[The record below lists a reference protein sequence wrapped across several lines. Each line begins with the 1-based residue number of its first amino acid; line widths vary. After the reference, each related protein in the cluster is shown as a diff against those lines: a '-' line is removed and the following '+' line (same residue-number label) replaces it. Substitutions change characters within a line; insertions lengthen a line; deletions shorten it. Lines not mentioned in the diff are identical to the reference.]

1 MSDKNIRIAGAS
13 GFWGDAARATPQLLK
28 GGNVDFIAYDYLAE
42 ITMSIMARARAKN
55 PDYGYALDFVTAAM
69 KPNLKEI
76 ARQGV
81 KIVSN
86 AGGVNPQACA
96 NALRAVIAEQGL
108 SLKVACV
115 LGDDLITQRDE
126 LAAQGHTEMFTGGAF
141 PATDKI
147 ASINAY
153 LGAFPVAK
161 ALEEG
166 ADIVVTGRCVDSA
179 VTLGA
184 CIHAFGWGRD
194 DLDKLA
200 MGSLAGHIIE
210 CGPQATGGNFTDWE
224 EVHSLETI
232 GYPITEIS
240 ADGNFV
246 CSKPEGTGG
255 LVTRATIAEQM
266 VYEIGDPQAYMLPD
280 VICDFSNVELE
291 QVGENLVRVTGAIG
305 SPAPDTYK
313 VCTTYADEFRGG
325 TNMTFYGIDAD
336 RKAQKLADAIFV
348 AARRTLKHLGLPDFS
363 ETSVEILGAE
373 SQFGSAATVTNCRE
387 VVMKIAA
394 KHPDAAGIGIMLK
407 ETVGLGLATPPGL
420 SGFAGARPSPS
431 PVVRLFSFALLKG
444 AAEGST
450 KGAAEGSTKGA
461 VKPQVELD
469 GVVFDVPDT
478 AGDAFNRQNIT
489 RPKVPTLP
497 AAPAGDLVAVPL
509 IKLAWGRS
517 GDKGDKA
524 NIGIIARQPEYLPF
538 IYAALTEQAV
548 FEKFAHFLPEGATS
562 DKSVE
567 RYLMP
572 GTDAINFLIH
582 DVLGG
587 GGMASIRN
595 DAQGKGYGQLLL
607 AASIPVSAEIAN
619 KLNN

>member
-115 LGDDLITQRDE
+115 LGDDLIAQREE

-141 PATDKI
+141 PAADKI

-184 CIHAFGWGRD
+184 CIHAFGWSRD

-363 ETSVEILGAE
+363 ETSVELMGTE
-373 SQFGSAATVTNCRE
+373 SQFGSAATVNNCRE

-444 AAEGST
+444 V
-450 KGAAEGSTKGA
+450 AEGSTKGA
-461 VKPQVELD
+461 VKPQIELD
-469 GVVFDVPDT
+469 GVIFDVPDT
-478 AGDAFNRQNIT
+478 AGVTFNRQNIT
-489 RPKVPTLP
+489 RPTVPL
-497 AAPAGDLVAVPL
+497 APLASTCDLVAVPL

-572 GTDAINFLIH
+572 GTHAINFLIH

>member
-1 MSDKNIRIAGAS
+1 MTDQSIRIAGAS

-28 GGNVDFIAYDYLAE
+28 DGNVDVIVYDYLAE

-55 PDYGYALDFVTAAM
+55 PDYGYALDFITAAM
-69 KPNLKEI
+69 KPNLREI

-96 NALRAVIAEQGL
+96 NALRELIAEMDL
-108 SLKVACV
+108 DLRVACV
-115 LGDDLITQRDE
+115 MGDDMIDQCNA
-126 LAAQGHTEMFTGGAF
+126 LAAQGVTEMFTGADF
-141 PATDKI
+141 PAVENV

-161 ALEEG
+161 ALQEG

-224 EVHSLETI
+224 SVPSLETI
-232 GYPITEIS
+232 GYPIAEIDAVGS
-240 ADGNFV
+240 FV
-246 CSKPEGTGG
+246 CSKPKGSGG
-255 LVTRATIAEQM
+255 IVTRATIAEQL
-266 VYEIGDPQAYMLPD
+266 VYEIGDPQAYILPD
-280 VICDFSNVELE
+280 VVCDFANVEIE
-291 QVGENLVRVTGAIG
+291 QIGENLVRVTGAAG
-305 SPAPDTYK
+305 LPAPDTYK
-313 VCTTYADEFRGG
+313 ICTTYADEFRGG

-348 AARRTLKHLGLPDFS
+348 AARRTLRQLALPDFS
-363 ETSVEILGAE
+363 ETSVEIIGAE
-373 SQFGSAATVTNCRE
+373 SQYGCAATVTHCRE
-387 VVMKIAA
+387 VVLKIAA
-394 KHPDAAGIGIMLK
+394 KHAAAAGVGIMLK
-407 ETVGLGLATPPGL
+407 EAVGLGLATPPGL

-431 PVVRLFSFALLKG
+431 PVVRLFSFALPKG
-444 AAEGST
+444 TA
-450 KGAAEGSTKGA
+450 KI
-461 VKPQVELD
+461 QVELD
-469 GVVFDVPDT
+469 GVIFDVPDT
-478 AGDAFNRQNIT
+478 AGVALDYEAIS
-489 RPKVPTLP
+489 RPDTP
-497 AAPAGDLVAVPL
+497 AAPTGELTEVPL
-509 IKLAWGRS
+509 INLAWARS
-517 GDKGDKA
+517 GDKGDKS
-524 NIGIIARQPEYLPF
+524 NIGVIARQPEYLPY
-538 IYAALTEQAV
+538 IYAALSEQSV
-548 FEKFAHFLPEGATS
+548 FERFEHFLPAGATAE
-562 DKSVE
+562 KSVE

-595 DAQGKGYGQLLL
+595 DSQGKGYGQLLL
-607 AASIPVSAEIAN
+607 AASIPVSAEIASQVSII
-619 KLNN
+619 K